1 VKLSEA
7 LSVLQRA
14 PAAARPFPVLLACGF
29 TPLHL
34 ENYLA
39 AHLQAALP
47 DRKVRI
53 STGLYDDLG
62 GTLEQFEPA
71 GAQAVAIVIEWSDL
85 DPRLGYRK
93 LGGWGQRVAANIL
106 ETVEAALG
114 RLEMAISKVPASVKV
129 ALTLPSLPLTPAFH
143 TSGWQASGAEIALRD
158 LVAGFAR
165 RLVSNPSLL
174 LLNEER
180 LNERSR
186 PDERYDLRADL
197 HAGFPYTLK
206 HADALGEAMAA
217 LIVSPQPKKGL
228 ITDLDDTLWLGLVGE
243 EGHDGVAWDLAS
255 HAQLHGL
262 YQQMLDALAD
272 QGVLIAIASKN
283 APEVVERALARTDLV
298 VTRGK
303 IYPVEVHWDAKSGSV
318 ERILKTWN
326 VSADS
331 VVFVDDNRMELEEV
345 RAAFPEMECILFPKS
360 DYAAGLTML
369 RRLRDL
375 FGKPVLAE
383 EDAYRLESIKQ
394 NRLVADSARNG
405 DLAEHF
411 LATAEASITL
421 EFNPPTTDR
430 RVVELVNKTNQFNL
444 NGIRYT
450 EAEWR
455 QSLQTPGCFVA
466 VVSYQDKFG
475 PLGKIAVLR
484 GERGAGRVRLD
495 TWAMSCRAFSRRI
508 EYQCLSQLFQRLEAQ
523 EITFDFIS
531 TPKNGPM
538 RHFLTALVGEPV
550 APLTRDVFAAKCPKL
565 YHKVTEIADTIEQVR

>member
-1 VKLSEA
+1 MKLSEA
-7 LSVLQRA
+7 LSVIQGA
-14 PAAARPFPVLLACGF
+14 PADATPFPVLLACGF
-29 TPLHL
+29 SPLHL

-39 AHLQAALP
+39 AHLQTVLP
-47 DRKVRI
+47 HRKVRI
-53 STGLYDDLG
+53 STGLYDDLA
-62 GTLEQFEPA
+62 GTLEQFDPA

-93 LGGWGQRVAANIL
+93 LGGWGRRVAASIL
-106 ETVEAALG
+106 ETVEATLR
-114 RLEMAISKVPASVKV
+114 RLEIAISKIPSSVKV
-129 ALTLPSLPLTPAFH
+129 ALALPALPLTPAFH
-143 TSGWQASGAEIALRD
+143 TSGWQASGPEIALRD

-165 RLVSNPSLL
+165 RLVSHPSVL
-174 LLNEER
+174 LLNEQR

-206 HADALGEAMAA
+206 HADALGEALAA

-243 EGHDGVAWDLAS
+243 EGPDGVAWDLAS

-262 YQQMLDALAD
+262 YQQMLGALAD
-272 QGVLIAIASKN
+272 QGVLLAIASKN
-283 APEVVERALARTDLV
+283 ALDVAERALARPDLAIQ
-298 VTRGK
+298 REK

-326 VSADS
+326 IGADS
-331 VVFVDDNRMELEEV
+331 VVFVDDNRMEIEEV
-345 RAAFPEMECILFPKS
+345 RAAFPEIECILFPKS
-360 DYAAGLTML
+360 DYAAGLNML

-375 FGKPVLAE
+375 FGKPRLAE

-394 NRLVADSARNG
+394 SRHIQESAQNG

-411 LATAEASITL
+411 LATAEASIGL
-421 EFNPPTTDR
+421 EFSPSKTDR

-450 EAEWR
+450 DAEW
-455 QSLQTPGCFVA
+455 QQGLDDPNCFVA
-466 VVSYQDKFG
+466 AVSYQDKFG

-484 GERGAGRVRLD
+484 GERTAGCIRID
-495 TWAMSCRAFSRRI
+495 TWVMSCRAFSRRI
-508 EYQCLSQLFQRLEAQ
+508 EYQCLFQLFQRFKAQ
-523 EITFDFIS
+523 EIIFNFMS
-531 TPKNGPM
+531 TPKNGPA
-538 RHFLTALVGEPV
+538 RDFLFALVGDPTT
-550 APLTRDVFAAKCPKL
+550 ALTREVFTAKCPKL
-565 YHKVTEIADTIEQVR
+565 YQKVI

>member
-1 VKLSEA
+1 MKDLRFNGET
-7 LSVLQRA
+7 
-14 PAAARPFPVLLACGF
+14 VLLACGF
-29 TPLHL
+29 SPLHL

-53 STGLYDDLG
+53 LTGLYDDLA

-71 GAQAVAIVIEWSDL
+71 NAQAAAIVIEWSDL

-93 LGGWGQRVAANIL
+93 LGGWGERVAANIL
-106 ETVEAALG
+106 ETVEATLS
-114 RLEMAISKVPASVKV
+114 RLEIAISRIPVSLKLALSLPA
-129 ALTLPSLPLTPAFH
+129 LPLTPAFH
-143 TSGWQASGAEIALRD
+143 TSGWQASGAEIALRE
-158 LVAGFAR
+158 LVAAFAR
-165 RLVSNPSLL
+165 RLIAHPSVLV
-174 LLNEER
+174 LNEQR
-180 LNERSR
+180 LNERSK

-206 HADALGEAMAA
+206 HADALGEALAA
-217 LIVSPQPKKGL
+217 LIVPPQPKKGL

-262 YQQMLDALAD
+262 YQQMLGALAD

-283 APEVVERALARTDLV
+283 APEMAERALARPDLIV
-298 VTRGK
+298 AREK

-326 VSADS
+326 IGADS

-345 RAAFPEMECILFPKS
+345 RAAFPETECILFPKA

-375 FGKPVLAE
+375 FGKPKLAD

-394 NRLVADSARNG
+394 NRHLADVTGNG

-411 LATAEASITL
+411 LASAEASISL
-421 EFNPPTTDR
+421 EFDPAATDR

-444 NGIRYT
+444 NGVRYT
-450 EAEWR
+450 DAEWQ
-455 QSLQTPGCFVA
+455 QSLQNPDCFVA

-484 GERGAGRVRLD
+484 GKQTVERIRID
-495 TWAMSCRAFSRRI
+495 TWVMSCRAFSRRI
-508 EYQCLSQLFQRLEAQ
+508 EYQCLSQLFQRFGAQ
-523 EITFDFIS
+523 EMSFDFIS
-531 TPKNGPM
+531 TPKNGPV
-538 RHFLTALVGEPV
+538 RDFLSALAGEP
-550 APLTRDVFAAKCPKL
+550 AAALTREAFTAKCPKL
-565 YHKVTEIADTIEQVR
+565 YQKVIQKHGQ